1 MTDSHRRRDQNQ
13 DAQDH
18 DVESREGSV
27 ADAFVHLADT
37 LVVDYDII
45 DFLHYLIERCVGL
58 LDADEAGVMLASPSG
73 HLQPVAASTERIR
86 MLELFELQN
95 QDGPCL
101 DAFRTGETVTAPNL
115 EEDRDRWPNFAT
127 EALQVGFRAAH
138 GIPMRL
144 RDVTIGAINLL
155 RISTGDL
162 TEEDTRLAR
171 ALADIATIGV
181 IHERTISQSSTTTA
195 ALQHA
200 LTSRIRIEQAKGVLA
215 ERAGISIDDAFELLR
230 GHARRNQLG
239 LTLVADEVVR
249 GTLEIPL

>member
-1 MTDSHRRRDQNQ
+1 MTDGSRVAPTTRLR
-13 DAQDH
+13 
-18 DVESREGSV
+18 ETREGRI

-37 LVVDYDII
+37 LVIDYDII
-45 DFLHYLIERCVGL
+45 DFLHYLIERCIGL
-58 LDADEAGVMLASPSG
+58 IDADEAGVMLASPSG
-73 HLQPVAASTERIR
+73 HLQPVAATTERIR

-101 DAFRTGETVTAPNL
+101 DAFRTGEVVSATDL
-115 EEDRDRWPNFAT
+115 EQDRERWPNFAT

-138 GIPMRL
+138 SIPMRL
-144 RDVTIGAINLL
+144 RDDTIGAINLL
-155 RISTGDL
+155 RNNTGDL
-162 TEEDTRLAR
+162 TEEDTKLAR

-181 IHERTISQSSTTTA
+181 IHERTLSRSSTTTA

-249 GTLEIPL
+249 GNLEIPL